1 MEAAR
6 FVDARVAAFAH
17 RLRVSEL
24 DRLVETA
31 IAQFMPEEA
40 ERRRKAAADGRSF
53 NVGKSRT
60 GLDGNADVWGT
71 LDVADALD
79 LDAAV
84 AEGAEALKTLGSTES
99 LDVRRAQALG
109 AIARRQLAFDL
120 NGTDDETGSTTRAEA
135 AAGGPACP
143 SLRGR
148 DPWRRRSVGRFE
160 NTRGPITAE
169 QIRDWCGN
177 PDAQVVV
184 KPVIDLA
191 DHHHVNAYEVPD
203 RIREQSA
210 LINPTCVFPWCTRSA
225 RRCDSDH
232 IQPYDAGGTTSSDNI
247 APLCRRHHRLK
258 THGGWTLRD
267 ALEAGVLLWTSPHG
281 YTFLRNE
288 SGTLDVS
295 RDKRPSSTDPP
306 DRRA

>member
-1 MEAAR
+1 MWKRVAGGDLVAWKARWIAKATLSLSMEAAA

-60 GLDGNADVWGT
+60 GLDGNAEVWGT

-84 AEGAEALKTLGSTES
+84 AEGAEALKAFGSTES

-120 NGTDDETGSTTRAEA
+120 NGTDGEAPAPARKLRQVVLHVHLSEA
-135 AAGGPACP
+135 AIRGEGG
-143 SLRGR
+143 L
-148 DPWRRRSVGRFE
+148 GRFE

-184 KPVIDLA
+184 KPVIDLN

-232 IQPYDAGGTTSSDNI
+232 IQPYDSGGTTSSDNI

-258 THGGWTLRD
+258 THGGWTYRP
-267 ALEAGVLLWTSPHG
+267 LEPGCLS
-281 YTFLRNE
+281 
-288 SGTLDVS
+288 LDQ
-295 RDKRPSSTDPP
+295 PP
-306 DRRA
+306 RLHLPP